1 MSEPDT
7 PYQTPDLVS
16 AAEEVVSGSPGKLL
30 RSAREA
36 AGVHIAALAGSLKIS
51 VNRLEALENDDFSAL
66 PDAVFARALASSIC
80 RTLDLDPTAVLK
92 LMPKNEVFN
101 FSSAGPG
108 INASFKDGSRKTGRN
123 YLLEHA
129 LRPMGIAV
137 IVLLLGV
144 LVVLFV
150 PFGNNSPAVADQ
162 SAGVH
167 APSLEQQV
175 PDDSALPMPAS
186 ADLTVTPSESVVTG
200 VVGTTEPTAAVSA
213 STTVDLTA
221 TATTTAS
228 TVAVAAP
235 EVPAA
240 VNAAELLQFR
250 ALGESW
256 VQVRDATKN
265 VVFERTLAKG
275 QTASATGV
283 LPLTVVIG
291 RADMTEV
298 LVHGKPFELA
308 AVAKENVARF
318 EVKQ

>member
-7 PYQTPDLVS
+7 PNQKIDQVK
-16 AAEEVVSGSPGKLL
+16 VVDGEIHGSPGKLL
-30 RSAREA
+30 RAAREA
-36 AGVHIAALAGSLKIS
+36 AGIHVAALAGSLKIPVS
-51 VNRLEALENDDFSAL
+51 RLEALENDDFAAL

-80 RTLDLDPTAVLK
+80 RTLDLDSAAVLK

-123 YLLEHA
+123 YFLEHA
-129 LRPMGIAV
+129 MRPMGAAV
-137 IVLLLGV
+137 VLLLLGV
-144 LVVLFV
+144 LVLLFV
-150 PFGNNSPAVADQ
+150 PFGNDAPAIADKNLNIESSNSELENPATSMSLVPVVPDLAAAPESIAVDIAVPAVATP
-162 SAGVH
+162 VI
-167 APSLEQQV
+167 
-175 PDDSALPMPAS
+175 SALATSVLPA
-186 ADLTVTPSESVVTG
+186 
-200 VVGTTEPTAAVSA
+200 AAVTA
-213 STTVDLTA
+213 VALPAVPEAPVLTA
-221 TATTTAS
+221 
-228 TVAVAAP
+228 P
-235 EVPAA
+235 
-240 VNAAELLQFR
+240 AELLQFR

-275 QTASATGV
+275 QTASTTGI

-298 LVHGKPFELA
+298 LVHGKLFELSG
-308 AVAKENVARF
+308 VAKENVARF